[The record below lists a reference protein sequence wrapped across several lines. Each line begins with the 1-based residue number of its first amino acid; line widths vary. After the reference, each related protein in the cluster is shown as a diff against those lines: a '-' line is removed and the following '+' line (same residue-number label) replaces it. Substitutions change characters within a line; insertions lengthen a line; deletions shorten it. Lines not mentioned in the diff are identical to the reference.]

1 MAKNYKRI
9 LIKLSGEALADH
21 NENLILGA
29 NNLNKVGE
37 TIKTISANGTQV
49 CIVVGAGNIWRG
61 RLAESIGIDQSDAD
75 YMGMLGTIINASA
88 LKASLKNNGVNAKVL
103 SAIEVKQIG
112 ELYTKEKAENYLNEG
127 NVVIFGGGTGN
138 PYFTTDTA
146 AALRAKELHC
156 DAILMAK
163 NGVDGVF
170 DSDPRKNKDAKMI
183 AYLTYQEMLE
193 RNLAVMDNTAVS
205 LCMDTDIE
213 IRVFNMADYDN
224 FIRVVNGQDIGT
236 TINKGE

>member
-88 LKASLKNNGVNAKVL
+88 LKAS
-103 SAIEVKQIG
+103 
-112 ELYTKEKAENYLNEG
+112 
-127 NVVIFGGGTGN
+127 
-138 PYFTTDTA
+138 
-146 AALRAKELHC
+146 
-156 DAILMAK
+156 
-163 NGVDGVF
+163 
-170 DSDPRKNKDAKMI
+170 
-183 AYLTYQEMLE
+183 
-193 RNLAVMDNTAVS
+193 
-205 LCMDTDIE
+205 
-213 IRVFNMADYDN
+213 
-224 FIRVVNGQDIGT
+224 
-236 TINKGE
+236 